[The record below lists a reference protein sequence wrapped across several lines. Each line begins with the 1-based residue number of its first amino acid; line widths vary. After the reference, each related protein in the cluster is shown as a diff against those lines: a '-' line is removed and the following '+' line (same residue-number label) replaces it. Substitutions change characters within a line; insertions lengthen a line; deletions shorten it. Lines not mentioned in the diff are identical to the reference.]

1 MDKFNEKVD
10 TDCSKQENGNDVEF
24 STEVMVVD
32 VDKQD
37 NNMLMVTKLISFAN
51 LWLIGEEDGDTERS
65 GPAGRDRAGEGGS
78 CWGWEVL
85 EMKKWVL
92 RMLLKRCLESLVIP
106 GRGKCAGGSRDLIRQ
121 LEPEKTMMMS
131 DIKTMILLVTSM
143 MLMTALAT
151 WCMRW
156 RP

>member
-10 TDCSKQENGNDVEF
+10 TDCSKQDNGNDVEL
-24 STEVMVVD
+24 SMEVMVVD

-131 DIKTMILLVTSM
+131 DIKTMILSVTSM
-143 MLMTALAT
+143 MVMTTQPT
-151 WCMRW
+151 WCIRW

>member
-1 MDKFNEKVD
+1 MDKVNEKVD
-10 TDCSKQENGNDVEF
+10 TECSKQENGNDVEL

-32 VDKQD
+32 VEKQD
-37 NNMLMVTKLISFAN
+37 SNMLMVTKLIYFAN

-85 EMKKWVL
+85 EMKKWVVG
-92 RMLLKRCLESLVIP
+92 MLLKRCLESLVIP